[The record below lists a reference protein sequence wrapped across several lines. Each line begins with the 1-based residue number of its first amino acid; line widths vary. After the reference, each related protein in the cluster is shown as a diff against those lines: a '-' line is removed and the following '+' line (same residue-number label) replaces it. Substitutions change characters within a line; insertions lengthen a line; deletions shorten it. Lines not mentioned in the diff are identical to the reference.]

1 MRRLEREEVIWVLSE
16 DEKEQEE
23 VKQQPA
29 NVAPAGEPLRRS
41 KWLISRQPYREM
53 DDEDD
58 HEEDKKRVKR
68 IKRRHSSPVAGPSQ
82 PRQVRPLLRRSS
94 LSNRAALLIHLLSL
108 LHPLHLA
115 LDQVRGRGEE
125 AQHQK
130 AQGEEEGPQVRELQG
145 IEPEV
150 QDPHCAGGAH
160 SRQARRT
167 SGDALR
173 VL

>member
-1 MRRLEREEVIWVLSE
+1 MLSE
-16 DEKEQEE
+16 YGKEQEE

-29 NVAPAGEPLRRS
+29 NVAPAGEPPRRS
-41 KWLISRQPYREM
+41 RWLISKQPYREM

-82 PRQVRPLLRRSS
+82 PRQVRSLLRRSS
-94 LSNRAALLIHLLSL
+94 LSNRAALMIHLLSL
-108 LHPLHLA
+108 LQPLHLA

-125 AQHQK
+125 AQHQE
-130 AQGEEEGPQVRELQG
+130 AQGEGEGPQVCELQQG